1 MVWSLPLPVAR
12 GAPSHIAALYRTAP
26 APMESSTEIAG
37 VDAPET
43 PKGKPTALIAVI
55 VVGLLIGGGLG
66 VFVTG
71 PIIAKRLRSDPA
83 AATTKAGP
91 KDDKTGKDA
100 GAMTLHV
107 VDNLVLNPAGSGGTR
122 FLMVNATFEM
132 KDAAADELMKA
143 RDAEV
148 RDVLLALIG
157 HKTVDELTD
166 VSKREDMKKEILASM
181 APLFPAGAIKRVY
194 LPQFV
199 IQ

>member
-1 MVWSLPLPVAR
+1 
-12 GAPSHIAALYRTAP
+12 
-26 APMESSTEIAG
+26 MESSTELPG
-37 VDAPET
+37 VETPEA
-43 PKGKPTALIAVI
+43 PKGKSTALIAVVI
-55 VVGLLIGGGLG
+55 VGLLVGGGLG

-71 PIIAKRLRSDPA
+71 PIIAKRFHSDPT
-83 AATTKAGP
+83 AATAKAGA
-91 KDDKTGKDA
+91 KDEKSGKDA
-100 GAMTLHV
+100 GKDAAAMTLHV

-132 KDAAADELMKA
+132 KDAAAEELMKA

-181 APLFPAGAIKRVY
+181 APLFPAGTIRRVY